1 MPPDFGEMQMLKIGL
16 DFINLRTLQ
25 DGMGRFTSQFIR
37 GLEKYDNKNEYFLF
51 FSPEMSAEIQTDSPN
66 IHINSA
72 KVPLSRFLPRNQVY
86 FSLKRHKLPDLDVI
100 HSPVSLPPNFIY
112 RFDGAIATIHDL
124 AFKLFP
130 ETISK
135 KARVWWNTAWPRC
148 LKRAEHLVAI
158 SQNTKE
164 DLHRIYNIP
173 AEKISVIHNS
183 VASEHAEIS
192 ESRVQAVKKKYD
204 LPDKYILHVGA
215 PHKRKNHTRLIKAFK
230 RMTENHPIEH
240 HLVLVGPKGWDLQ
253 NISAVIEDLNMRD
266 RIVMTGFIP
275 DVDLPVVYHAADVF
289 VFPSL
294 YEGFGYP
301 PLEAMA
307 SGTPVVASNSSSLA
321 EVIGDAGLL
330 VDPLDEVQ
338 ISDAV
343 IKILSSPQLSGRMKK
358 KGLAHVT
365 QYSLE
370 KKMSGYFQLYEKL
383 AK

>member
-1 MPPDFGEMQMLKIGL
+1 MLKIGL

-37 GLEKYDNKNEYFLF
+37 GVEKYDHKNEYFLF
-51 FSPEMSAEIQTDSPN
+51 FSPEMKTKIKTDSPN
-66 IHINSA
+66 IHINFV
-72 KVPLSRFLPRNQVY
+72 KVPLSRILPRNQVY
-86 FSLKRHKLPDLDVI
+86 FSLKRHKLPDLNVI

-112 RFDGAIATIHDL
+112 RFDGIIATIHDL

-130 ETISK
+130 ETIGN
-135 KARVWWNTAWPRC
+135 KARLWWNTAWPRC

-158 SQNTKE
+158 SQNTKK

-173 AEKISVIHNS
+173 NEKISVIHNS
-183 VASEHAEIS
+183 VANEHIDIS
-192 ESRVQAVKKKYD
+192 ESHVKAAKKKYD

-215 PHKRKNHTRLIKAFK
+215 PHKRKNHIRLIKAFK
-230 RMTENHPIEH
+230 RITENHPIEH

-253 NISAVIEDLNMRD
+253 NISAVIKDLNMQD
-266 RIVMTGFIP
+266 RIMIPGFIP
-275 DVDLPVVYHAADVF
+275 DQDLPAVYHAADVF

-307 SGTPVVASNSSSLA
+307 FGTPVVASNTSSLA

-330 VDPLDEVQ
+330 VDPLDDVQ

-343 IKILSSPQLSGRMKK
+343 IKILSSPELSNSLRQR
-358 KGLAHVT
+358 GLKHIK
-365 QYSLE
+365 QFSLE
-370 KKMSGYFQLYEKL
+370 KKMNGYFQLYEKL